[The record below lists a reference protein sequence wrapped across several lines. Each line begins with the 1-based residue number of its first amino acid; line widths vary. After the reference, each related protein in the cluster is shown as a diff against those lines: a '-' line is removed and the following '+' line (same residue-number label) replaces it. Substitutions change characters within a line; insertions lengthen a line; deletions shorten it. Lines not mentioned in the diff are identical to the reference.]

1 MRIYPP
7 AIAAAYAAAPADGLI
22 TRKAIWITARDRDTG
37 APVERGIWQGSESLN
52 LTVIRG
58 SDGLQTTRP
67 YYGGGEYLKVGDIPM
82 TSDMTLQVVTVDLS
96 QLADVAREIVR
107 THDVHRGAIEIH
119 EIVLSPST
127 GMPVAPDYPIWSG
140 IIDGAPIKN
149 PAVGGEGSVK
159 LKCVSEMMAMLSRT
173 NTEKSSHEAQMRRGG
188 DELNIY
194 ANTVQTWNLPWGIKT

>member
-1 MRIYPP
+1 MRIYPA
-7 AIAAAYAAAPADGLI
+7 AIAAAYAAATKDGLI
-22 TRKAIWITARDRDTG
+22 TRKAVWITGRDRETG
-37 APVERGIWQGSESLN
+37 LPVERGIWAGSEN
-52 LTVIRG
+52 APLTVLRG
-58 SDGLQTTRP
+58 VDGAQVTRP
-67 YYGGGEYLKVGDIPM
+67 YYGGGEYLKVGEIPL
-82 TSDMTLQVVTVDLS
+82 TSDMTLQTVTVDLS

-107 THDVHRGAIEIH
+107 THDIHRGGIEIH

-127 GMPVAPDYPIWSG
+127 GAPIGADFPIFNG

-194 ANTVQTWNLPWGIKT
+194 ANTVQTWNLPWGMKS